1 MAYSTNSTLSDRLM
15 LPLYFI
21 RMTPSFFRRKQNE
34 RKEQKN
40 YLAIQF
46 RARIVPSGS
55 PGQANFLAGQVTLKG
70 FLPNGKGHPVMFK
83 IINYKTRVRT
93 LLPI

>member
-1 MAYSTNSTLSDRLM
+1 MAYSTNSTLSDQLM

-40 YLAIQF
+40 FLAIQF
-46 RARIVPSGS
+46 RAQIVPSGS
-55 PGQANFLAGQVTLKG
+55 AGQVNFLAGRVTLKG

-83 IINYKTRVRT
+83 IINYKTRVRA

>member
-1 MAYSTNSTLSDRLM
+1 MACSTISMLSDRLM

-21 RMTPSFFRRKQNE
+21 RMTPSFFQRKQNE

-40 YLAIQF
+40 FLAIQF

-55 PGQANFLAGQVTLKG
+55 PGQVNFLTGQVTLKG
-70 FLPNGKGHPVMFK
+70 FLPNGQGSSCNVQDH
-83 IINYKTRVRT
+83 
-93 LLPI
+93 